1 MYKLTLKDEG
11 FGEQTGLETLL
22 VEAGAP
28 SNNIHARVAKD
39 VI

>member
-22 VEAGAP
+22 VEADNDECHRLEVFFGL
-28 SNNIHARVAKD
+28 
-39 VI
+39 